1 VNDKYHTTYYLTARV
16 KTFVLAFSQKKIQ
29 GDFCCSIYIIKNN
42 EKEEYEAEEITLVP
56 IFVKIFI
63 E

>member
-1 VNDKYHTTYYLTARV
+1 VNDKYHTNYYLSARV
-16 KTFVLAFSQKKIQ
+16 KTFVLAFSQKKVQ
-29 GDFCCSIYIIKNN
+29 GDFCYSIFMKENN